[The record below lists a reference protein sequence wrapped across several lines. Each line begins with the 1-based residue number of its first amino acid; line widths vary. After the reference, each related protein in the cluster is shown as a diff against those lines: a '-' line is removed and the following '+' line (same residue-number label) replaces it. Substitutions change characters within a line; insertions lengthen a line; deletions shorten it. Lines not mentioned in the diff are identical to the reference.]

1 MADDTAR
8 DARRAKYIDPDA
20 QGRRTLL
27 TILRGAFVTL
37 VLVVITFYII
47 DLGKNAPADKTNWE
61 DLLIRGWQY
70 VFIFGLAIAL
80 GFLAIDIL
88 TPGKKIATLSGVFLG
103 LVAGVLAA
111 LAVGLVVDLLAQIYE
126 LQDNRI
132 VNTIKVLFGVAFCY
146 LGVSIVLQT
155 KDDFRLVIPY
165 VEFAKQTRGVRPL
178 LLDTSVLIDGR
189 FLEVAETAIIQSPV
203 VIPRFVIAELQ
214 TLADSSERLKRTR
227 GRRGLEVV
235 GKMQRSPRLDVS
247 VDESPVPGKS
257 VDQMLVELARQLTG
271 SILTTDIALARVG
284 KIHGVPVINLNDV
297 ALAMKPSFIPGEKL
311 RVTLIKPGEQ
321 PEQAVGY
328 LEDGTMIV
336 AENGRAYVGKI
347 VDLVV
352 TTSLQ
357 TSAGKLIFAR
367 IPDGSTVEDWDEP
380 GSDEDADHA
389 PRAGAG
395 GHDPES
401 PDRPDDETDPA
412 SRRSRRAARNPRR
425 R

>member
-1 MADDTAR
+1 MSEPTSAES
-8 DARRAKYIDPDA
+8 RRAKYVDPDL

-27 TILRGAFVTL
+27 RILRVAFVAL

-47 DLGKNAPADKTNWE
+47 DLGANQDPAKDTWE

-70 VFIFGLAIAL
+70 VFVFGLAIAL
-80 GFLAIDIL
+80 GFLALDVL

-103 LVAGVLAA
+103 LLAGVLAA
-111 LAVGLVVDLLAQIYE
+111 LAVGLVIDLLAQIYE
-126 LQDNRI
+126 LEGDRI

-155 KDDFRLVIPY
+155 QDDFRLVIPY

-189 FLEVAETAIIQSPV
+189 LLDAAETGLIQSPV

-214 TLADSSERLKRTR
+214 ALADSSERLKRTR
-227 GRRGLEVV
+227 GRRGLELV

-247 VDESPVPGKS
+247 VDETPVPGKS
-257 VDQMLVELARQLTG
+257 VDQMLVELARQLAG
-271 SILTTDIALARVG
+271 SIVTTDIALARVG
-284 KIHGVPVINLNDV
+284 KIHGVTVINLNDV
-297 ALAMKPSFIPGEKL
+297 ALAMKPSFIPGERL
-311 RVTLIKPGEQ
+311 RVNLIKPGEQ

-328 LEDGTMIV
+328 LEDGTMVV
-336 AENGRAYVGKI
+336 AENGRAAIGKT

-352 TTSLQ
+352 ATSLQ

-367 IPDGSTVEDWDEP
+367 IPDGSPGEEWDGSMGQPDLEDNGEPIGDHDEP
-380 GSDEDADHA
+380 QE
-389 PRAGAG
+389 
-395 GHDPES
+395 
-401 PDRPDDETDPA
+401 PDDEPSKRA
-412 SRRSRRAARNPRR
+412 RRGARNPRR

>member
-1 MADDTAR
+1 MSETTSAES
-8 DARRAKYIDPDA
+8 RRAKYVDPEL

-27 TILRGAFVTL
+27 RILRVAFVAL

-47 DLGKNAPADKTNWE
+47 DLGANQDPGTDTWE
-61 DLLIRGWQY
+61 DMLIRGWQY
-70 VFIFGLAIAL
+70 VFVFGLAIAL
-80 GFLAIDIL
+80 GFLALDVL

-103 LVAGVLAA
+103 LLAGVLAA
-111 LAVGLVVDLLAQIYE
+111 LAVGLVIDLLAQIYE
-126 LQDNRI
+126 LEGDRI

-155 KDDFRLVIPY
+155 QDDFRLVIPY

-189 FLEVAETAIIQSPV
+189 LLDAAETGLIQSPV

-214 TLADSSERLKRTR
+214 ALADSAERLKRTR
-227 GRRGLEVV
+227 GRRGLELV

-247 VDESPVPGKS
+247 VDETPVPGKS
-257 VDQMLVELARQLTG
+257 VDQMLVELARQLSG
-271 SILTTDIALARVG
+271 SIVTTDIALARVG
-284 KIHGVPVINLNDV
+284 KIHGVTVINLNDV
-297 ALAMKPSFIPGEKL
+297 ALAMKPSFIPGERL
-311 RVTLIKPGEQ
+311 RVSLIKPGEQ

-328 LEDGTMIV
+328 LEDGTMVV
-336 AENGRAYVGKI
+336 AENGRGAIGKT

-352 TTSLQ
+352 ATSLQ

-367 IPDGSTVEDWDEP
+367 IPD
-380 GSDEDADHA
+380 DA
-389 PRAGAG
+389 PEEGWETTETGA
-395 GHDPES
+395 
-401 PDRPDDETDPA
+401 PDDESAGGDPTPDRA
-412 SRRSRRAARNPRR
+412 DGDDDLTKRARRGARNPRR

>member
-1 MADDTAR
+1 MSEHSSAESR
-8 DARRAKYIDPDA
+8 KAKYIDPEL

-27 TILRGAFVTL
+27 RILRVAFVAL

-47 DLGKNAPADKTNWE
+47 DLGANQNPAKNDWE
-61 DLLIRGWQY
+61 DLLIKGWQF
-70 VFIFGLAIAL
+70 VFVFGLAVAL
-80 GFLAIDIL
+80 GFLALDIL

-103 LVAGVLAA
+103 LLAGVLAA
-111 LAVGLVVDLLAQIYE
+111 LAIGLVIDLLAQIYE
-126 LQDNRI
+126 LEGDRI

-155 KDDFRLVIPY
+155 QDDFRLVIPY

-189 FLEVAETAIIQSPV
+189 LLDAAETGLIQSPV

-214 TLADSSERLKRTR
+214 ALADSSERLKRTR
-227 GRRGLEVV
+227 GRRGLELV

-247 VDESPVPGKS
+247 VDETPVPGKS
-257 VDQMLVELARQLTG
+257 VDQMLVELTRQLSG
-271 SILTTDIALARVG
+271 SLVTTDIGLARVG
-284 KIHGVPVINLNDV
+284 KIHGVTVINLNDV
-297 ALAMKPSFIPGEKL
+297 ALAMKPSFIPGERL
-311 RVTLIKPGEQ
+311 RVAIIKPGEQ
-321 PEQAVGY
+321 PDQGVGY

-336 AENGRAYVGKI
+336 AENGRAYVGKT

-352 TTSLQ
+352 ATSLQ

-367 IPDGSTVEDWDEP
+367 IPDGSTVEEWDTP
-380 GSDEDADHA
+380 AD
-389 PRAGAG
+389 
-395 GHDPES
+395 DES
-401 PDRPDDETDPA
+401 PDADGQTDHPSGDHQDDPGDPGDDLTKRG
-412 SRRSRRAARNPRR
+412 RRGARNPRR

>member
-1 MADDTAR
+1 MEQSAGEP
-8 DARRAKYIDPDA
+8 RRTKYIDPDV

-27 TILRGAFVTL
+27 RILRVAFVAL

-47 DLGKNAPADKTNWE
+47 DLGADQSETSTWE

-70 VFIFGLAIAL
+70 VLVFGLAIAL
-80 GFLAIDIL
+80 GFLAIDVL

-103 LVAGVLAA
+103 LLAGVLAA
-111 LAVGLVVDLLAQIYE
+111 LAIALVIDLLAEIYE
-126 LQDNRI
+126 LEGNRI
-132 VNTIKVLFGVAFCY
+132 INTIKVLFGVAFCY

-155 KDDFRLVIPY
+155 QDDFRLVIPY

-189 FLEVAETAIIQSPV
+189 LLEAAESGIIQSPV

-214 TLADSSERLKRTR
+214 ALADSADRLKRTR
-227 GRRGLEVV
+227 GRRGLEMV

-247 VDESPVPGKS
+247 VDDTPVPGKS
-257 VDQMLVELARQLTG
+257 VDQMLVELGRQLSG
-271 SILTTDIALARVG
+271 SIVTTDIALARVG
-284 KIHGVPVINLNDV
+284 KIHGVTVINLNDV
-297 ALAMKPSFIPGEKL
+297 ALSMKPSFIPGERL

-321 PEQAVGY
+321 PEQGVGY

-336 AENGRAYVGKI
+336 AENGRHAIGKT

-352 TTSLQ
+352 ATSLQ

-367 IPDGSTVEDWDEP
+367 IPDDANPDDWDT
-380 GSDEDADHA
+380 
-389 PRAGAG
+389 
-395 GHDPES
+395 PEG
-401 PDRPDDETDPA
+401 DDEPDHDRHDANQPPSDDEGPSA
-412 SRRSRRAARNPRR
+412 RARRGARNPRR

>member
-47 DLGKNAPADKTNWE
+47 DLGKNAAADKSNWE

-214 TLADSSERLKRTR
+214 ALADSSERLKRTR
-227 GRRGLEVV
+227 GRRGLEIV

-336 AENGRAYVGKI
+336 AENGRPYIGKV
-347 VDLVV
+347 VDLIV

-367 IPDGSTVEDWDEP
+367 IPDGSTVEDWDELAT
-380 GSDEDADHA
+380 DDDADRD
-389 PRAGAG
+389 PRAGAVE
-395 GHDPES
+395 HEQDSPE
-401 PDRPDDETDPA
+401 RPDDDA
-412 SRRSRRAARNPRR
+412 DSGSRRSRRAARNPRR

>member
-1 MADDTAR
+1 MADRTQGE
-8 DARRAKYIDPDA
+8 ARRTRYIDPEL

-27 TILRGAFVTL
+27 RILRVAFVAL
-37 VLVVITFYII
+37 VLIVITFYII
-47 DLGKNAPADKTNWE
+47 DLGAQAADTKSWE

-70 VFIFGLAIAL
+70 VFVFGLAIAL
-80 GFLAIDIL
+80 GFLALDVL

-103 LVAGVLAA
+103 LLAGVLAA
-111 LAVGLVVDLLAQIYE
+111 LAIGLVIDLLAQIYE
-126 LQDNRI
+126 LEGNRI

-155 KDDFRLVIPY
+155 QDDFRLVIPY

-189 FLEVAETAIIQSPV
+189 LLDAAETGLIQSPV

-214 TLADSSERLKRTR
+214 TLADSEDRLKRTR
-227 GRRGLEVV
+227 GRRGLELV

-247 VDESPVPGKS
+247 VDESPVPGKN
-257 VDQMLVELARQLTG
+257 VDQMLVELARQLSG
-271 SILTTDIALARVG
+271 SIVTTDIGLARVG
-284 KIHGVPVINLNDV
+284 KIHGVTVINLNDV
-297 ALAMKPSFIPGEKL
+297 ALAMKPSFIPGERL
-311 RVTLIKPGEQ
+311 RVALIKPGEQ
-321 PEQAVGY
+321 PEQGVGY

-336 AENGRAYVGKI
+336 AENGRNFIGRT

-352 TTSLQ
+352 ATSLQ

-367 IPDGSTVEDWDEP
+367 IPDETEAWDDRDSNGGDGDHGGG
-380 GSDEDADHA
+380 GSDDGPRHA
-389 PRAGAG
+389 GEPT
-395 GHDPES
+395 
-401 PDRPDDETDPA
+401 PDDGADGL
-412 SRRSRRAARNPRR
+412 SRRARRGARNPRR